1 MSVLNWASLEA
12 AALQTDPFDHLRV
25 ADALQPAAAAALPAE
40 FPAVSGLGSFSPK
53 DAPPG
58 PLLSQAI
65 EELQSDRFRA
75 LMAQRFGIDLDGR
88 ATTVTLRGEC
98 GERDGYI
105 HTDSKSKI
113 LSLLLYLN
121 EDWTSPEGRLRLLR
135 NGRDLEASAVEIPP
149 TMGSL
154 VVFRRS
160 ERSWHGHTAFTG
172 RRRSLQFNYVRSDR
186 TSLMSDIRHRVS
198 ALMKG

>member
-1 MSVLNWASLEA
+1 MSVLNWPSLEEA
-12 AALQTDPFDHLRV
+12 RLQTDPFDHLRL

-40 FPAVSGLGSFSPK
+40 FPAVSGLGSFSLK

-58 PLLSQAI
+58 PVLGQVI

-75 LMAQRFGIDLDGR
+75 LMADRFSIDLAGR

-98 GERDGYI
+98 GDRDGYI
-105 HTDSKSKI
+105 HTDSKSKM

-135 NGRDLEASAVEIPP
+135 NGRDLAASAVEIAP

-160 ERSWHGHTAFTG
+160 ENSWHGHTAFTG